1 MRYNGGRRVREKS
14 DVVNLEDRVME
25 LTADVYEQ
33 L

>member
-1 MRYNGGRRVREKS
+1 MRYNGGGRVREKS

-25 LTADVYEQ
+25 LPADVYGQ